1 MEPSANP
8 PRQTLLLLDRARAGD
23 RDATSALFE
32 HYLGRVVYLVRSSLH
47 EPLRGRIETMDIVQD
62 ALVTACTHIKEF
74 DPRSS
79 GAFYS
84 WMREIVK
91 RKVNE
96 AVKYYSAAKRKM
108 SKEVPIGPTGS
119 DDSGAGE
126 WVPAISSLHLG
137 SYFDRVAAVQRLE
150 EQINALEAGQRE
162 ALRLWYFEG
171 LKPAEIAERMDRSA
185 DACRM
190 MVARALKTLG
200 RKFKESAGRDG
211 A

>member
-8 PRQTLLLLDRARAGD
+8 PRRTLLLLDRARAGD
-23 RDATSALFE
+23 REATSALFE

-47 EPLRGRIETMDIVQD
+47 EPLRGRIETMDIVQE
-62 ALVTACTHIKEF
+62 ALVTACTRIKEF
-74 DPRSS
+74 DPKSS

-91 RKVNE
+91 RKINE
-96 AVKYYSAAKRKM
+96 SIKYYAADKRER
-108 SKEVPIGPTGS
+108 SKEVPIGQAGAG
-119 DDSGAGE
+119 DHEAGE

-137 SYFDRVAAVQRLE
+137 SYFDRMAAVQRLE
-150 EQINALEAGQRE
+150 AEINALDAGQRE

-171 LKPAEIAERMDRSA
+171 LKPAEIAKRMDRSA

-190 MVARALKTLG
+190 MVARALKSLG
-200 RKFKESAGRDG
+200 RKFKESAGQDG
-211 A
+211 V